1 MSPSSGCQLC
11 QGLTITTRYFE
22 DERCWIADCVVCR
35 VPMVVWRQ
43 HDPRP
48 PDDVRR
54 ELRERLTTVADEF
67 FEGRQW
73 YYDDHMRRIPD
84 HYHAH
89 ARGR

>member
-1 MSPSSGCQLC
+1 
-11 QGLTITTRYFE
+11 
-22 DERCWIADCVVCR
+22 
-35 VPMVVWRQ
+35 MVVWRQ